1 MAMKQRDS
9 IQDRPDGCNAF
20 LTDRF
25 AVIPTRSRARMNQ
38 PAPTSSGI
46 FSRELL
52 ARWAAAFAMSVPLT
66 ATAGSVSFYKEVR
79 PIFEANCLGCH
90 QPAKAKGDYVMTD
103 FAKLMAGVD
112 HQPAITPGKPEDSYL
127 LTLITPN
134 EHGEA
139 EMPQKRAALHPSQ
152 RELVRQWIAEG
163 SVDDTP
169 ADAGTKYTAERPP
182 VYGAPPAV
190 TSLDWSPDG
199 QWIAAAGHHEVLLH
213 HADGSG
219 PVARLI
225 GLSARVESVA
235 FSPDGKSLAV
245 AAGNPGQSG
254 EIQIWNVA
262 DRKLVLSHP
271 VTFDTVYGVS
281 WSPDGT
287 RVAFG
292 CGDHGDNSVKAITVP
307 SGREVLSNGAHGDWA
322 LDTAWS
328 VDGTF
333 LVSVGR
339 DMAAKLTEVASQR
352 FIDNITSITPGAL
365 RGGLHSAERHP
376 QRDEVL
382 LGGADGV
389 PQVYR
394 MQRLTKRVIGDDAN
408 LIRRYPALPGR
419 IFGLAWRPDGKAFAA
434 ISSHGTSG
442 MLRTMSAEYNPSL
455 PDDIKAIVEKVADSQ
470 NAEEKKRLDTWVG
483 SDAKILKEMPFPG
496 DRLFA
501 VDWNPDGSRL
511 AIAGSAGKIRILDA
525 AAGTEIATFPV
536 APIDPVTLSR
546 VRPAPPAALPA
557 VAKPNELPEP
567 PVDAAAVASLDVQPP
582 RLVLDG
588 STDSLQLVVTATLKD
603 GSTVDATRL
612 VNSLWSA
619 PLARMDGQGA
629 VQPAADGGGQLTL
642 TLGAASAAVPV
653 EVKNTGAVLH
663 PDYVRDVMPVVSRLG
678 CNTGSCH
685 GAKNGKNGFKLSLRG
700 YDPEFDVLA
709 LTDEQA
715 SRRANSAIPDS
726 SFFLQK
732 ASAAVPHEG
741 GQLTVPGEDGY
752 EILRA
757 WIADGGKLN
766 MATPR
771 VTGIAVFPQNPV
783 VQQIGGRQQM
793 RVIATYA
800 DGRSR
805 DVTSLSYIDSG
816 NPDVATA
823 VRGGLV
829 LTLRRGEAP
838 VLARFEGA
846 YAATT
851 VTVMGDRTGFAWKE
865 PETWSEIDRLVAAK
879 WQRLKIEPS
888 GLCSDAE
895 FLRRVTLDLTGLPP
909 EPDKVTAFL
918 ADPRDP
924 AAKRT
929 EVIDQLVGAP
939 AFVEHWANKW
949 ASLLQ
954 VNSKF
959 LDREGAQG
967 FRDWIR
973 AQVHSNAPWNQVVHQ
988 ILTATGSNHDNP
1000 PAAYYKI
1007 LRTPQDTMEN
1017 TTHLFLA
1024 TRFNCNKCHDH
1035 PFERWTQDQYYQ
1047 TSAWFAQVDRKPDA
1061 ASKGR
1066 TIGGSAVEGAQALF
1080 EVVGDQATGEV
1091 LHDRTKQVTPPD
1103 FPYPVKFDGKPGM
1116 TRRDQFAAWMVSGD
1130 NRYFA
1135 LSFVNR
1141 LWGYLLGTGL
1151 IEPLDDI
1158 RAGNP
1163 PTNPELLDYLRR
1175 EFVASGF
1182 DVRKIIRMICT
1193 SRTYQLSIAT
1203 NAWNA
1208 DDGQNFSHALARRLP
1223 AEALYDSIMSVTGSA
1238 PNIPGVPAGTRA
1250 ATLPDAALDVP
1261 SGFLANLGRPVR
1273 ESACEC
1279 ERSNDM
1285 QLGPVMSLLGGP
1297 VVADAIAD
1305 PKNAISALTK
1315 SDPDDRS
1322 LMQKI
1327 ILRVLGRP
1335 ARGEEVDAALTLQ
1348 KQQGD
1353 DHSSLIKQL
1362 AEAETAWAGE
1372 RVRAQ
1377 VKRQEALLAATSALK
1392 EYEAEGIAREKAATE
1407 ARGKKIQDAEAAV
1420 KARDLALTDGL
1431 GAWSHPGQ
1439 KPGAPVW
1446 YPVKIATASA
1456 TGGAVLTPHP
1466 DNSISASGAFAPSDY
1481 SVEIDPSIGR
1491 INGLVV
1497 EAVRDEK
1504 LPSYGPGRAG
1514 NGNFVLNQLSATWVS
1529 LADDK
1534 QKGTLV
1540 FGPAAASFT
1549 QTGFDP
1555 NAVVDGKLDPAK
1567 GWAMGG
1573 APPVRHS
1580 ASFSLKT
1587 PLEQPQGARLKVVLK
1602 FRFPDKQHL
1611 LGRFRLWVTTD
1622 GDPLLP
1628 GVPESVKEALST
1640 VPPQRTPQQQ
1650 AALLAEALALDA
1662 MRGELMVSLV
1672 AARSA
1677 PLPPDGRLVELRAA
1691 VASAEKPVPI
1701 PHRITR
1707 LSQDIT
1713 ASVEQM
1719 SDRRLTA
1726 AQDLVWALINSPEF
1740 LFNH

>member
-1 MAMKQRDS
+1 
-9 IQDRPDGCNAF
+9 
-20 LTDRF
+20 
-25 AVIPTRSRARMNQ
+25 MNQ
-38 PAPTSSGI
+38 SPYPLI
-46 FSRELL
+46 RVISRVRL
-52 ARWAAAFAMSVPLT
+52 ARWAAAFAVLAPLG
-66 ATAGSVSFYKEVR
+66 AAAGSVSFYKEVR
-79 PIFEANCLGCH
+79 PVFEANCLGCH

-103 FAKLMAGVD
+103 FVKLMAGAD
-112 HQPAITPGKPEDSYL
+112 HQPAIIPGKPDDSYL
-127 LTLITPN
+127 LKLITPN

-139 EMPQKRAALHPSQ
+139 EMPQKRAALHPRQ
-152 RELVRQWIAEG
+152 RELIRQWIAEG

-169 ADAGTKYTAERPP
+169 ADAGIKFTAERPP

-219 PVARLI
+219 PVARLV

-245 AAGNPGQSG
+245 AGGNPGQSG

-262 DRKLVLSHP
+262 ERKLVLSHP

-292 CGDHGDNSVKAITVP
+292 CGDHGDNSVKAIAVP
-307 SGREVLSNGAHGDWA
+307 SGQEVLSNSAHGDWA

-382 LGGADGV
+382 LGGADGI

-394 MQRLTKRVIGDDAN
+394 LQRLTKRVIGDDAN

-434 ISSHGTSG
+434 ISSHGTNG
-442 MLRTMSAEYNPSL
+442 MLRTMAAEYDPAM
-455 PDDIKAIVEKVADSQ
+455 PDDIKGIVEKVATSQ
-470 NAEEKKRLDTWVG
+470 SPDEMKRLEAYVTADTR
-483 SDAKILKEMPFPG
+483 ILKEMPFPG

-511 AIAGSAGKIRILDA
+511 AVAGSAGTIRILDA
-525 AAGTEIATFPV
+525 VAGMEISSFPV
-536 APIDPVTLSR
+536 APVNPATLTR
-546 VRPAPPAALPA
+546 VRPAMPEVLPA
-557 VAKPNELPEP
+557 VAKPSELAEP
-567 PVDAAAVASLDVQPP
+567 AIDAAAIASLDVQPP
-582 RLVLDG
+582 SLILDG
-588 STDSLQLVVTATLKD
+588 STDALQLVVTATLKD
-603 GSTVDATRL
+603 GSTVDATR
-612 VNSLWSA
+612 VVKSQWSA

-629 VQPAADGGGQLTL
+629 VQPVADGSGHLSL
-642 TLGAASAAVPV
+642 TLGTASVSIPIQV
-653 EVKNTGAVLH
+653 RQTGAALH

-685 GAKNGKNGFKLSLRG
+685 GAKDGKNGFKLSLRG

-726 SFFLQK
+726 SLFLQK

-766 MATPR
+766 MAAPR

-823 VRGGLV
+823 ARGGLV
-829 LTLRRGEAP
+829 FTLRRGEAP

-865 PETWSEIDRLVAAK
+865 PEAWSEIDKLVAAK

-918 ADPRDP
+918 TDPREP

-929 EVIDQLVGAP
+929 EVIDQLIGTP

-959 LDREGAQG
+959 LDREGAQI

-988 ILTATGSNHDNP
+988 ILTASGSNHDNP

-1007 LRTPQDTMEN
+1007 LRNPQDTMEN

-1066 TIGGSAVEGAQALF
+1066 TIGGSAVEGAQPLF

-1091 LHDRTKQVTPPD
+1091 LHDRTKQITPPD
-1103 FPYPVKFDGKPGM
+1103 FPYPVKFDSKPGM

-1203 NAWNA
+1203 NPWNA
-1208 DDGQNFSHALARRLP
+1208 DDVQNFSHALARRLP
-1223 AEALYDSIMSVTGSA
+1223 AEALYDSIMTVTGSS

-1279 ERSNDM
+1279 ERSNDL

-1305 PKNAISALTK
+1305 TKNAISGLTK
-1315 SDPDDRS
+1315 SDGDDRS
-1322 LMQKI
+1322 LTQKI

-1348 KQQGD
+1348 KQQVE
-1353 DHSSLIKQL
+1353 DHSGLIKQL

-1372 RVRAQ
+1372 RVMAE

-1392 EYEAEGIAREKAATE
+1392 EYEPEGMAKEKSAAEAL
-1407 ARGKKIQDAEAAV
+1407 GKKIQDAEAAV
-1420 KARDLALTDGL
+1420 KARDLALINGL
-1431 GAWSHPGQ
+1431 AAWSHPSQ

-1446 YPVKIATASA
+1446 YPVKIASATA
-1456 TGGAVLTPHP
+1456 TGGIVLTPQP
-1466 DNSISASGAFAPSDY
+1466 DNSIAVTGAFAPSDY
-1481 SVEIDPSIGR
+1481 SVEVDPSIGR
-1491 INGLVV
+1491 ITGLVV
-1497 EAVRDEK
+1497 EALRDEK
-1504 LPSYGPGRAG
+1504 LPSYGPGRAP
-1514 NGNFVLNQLSATWVS
+1514 NGNFVLNQLSVTWVS
-1529 LADDK
+1529 LTDDK
-1534 QKGTLV
+1534 QKGTLD

-1549 QTGFDP
+1549 QSTFDP
-1555 NAVVDGKLDPAK
+1555 NAVVAGKLDPSK
-1567 GWAMGG
+1567 GWALAGS
-1573 APPVRHS
+1573 ANIRQS
-1580 ASFSLKT
+1580 ASFSLKS
-1587 PLEQPQGARLKVVLK
+1587 PLDQPAGARLQVVMK
-1602 FRFPDKQHL
+1602 FRFPDNHHL
-1611 LGRFRLWVTTD
+1611 LGRFRLWVTAD
-1622 GDPLLP
+1622 ADPLLP
-1628 GVPESVKEALST
+1628 GVPESVREALST
-1640 VPPQRTPQQQ
+1640 VPPQRTPEQQ
-1650 AALLAEALALDA
+1650 AALPAEAMALDVP
-1662 MRGELMVSLV
+1662 RGDLMVALL
-1672 AARSA
+1672 AARST
-1677 PLPPDGRLVELRAA
+1677 PVPPDIKLVELRAA
-1691 VASAEKPVPI
+1691 LAAAEKAVPI
-1701 PHRITR
+1701 PSRIIR
-1707 LSQDIT
+1707 LRQDMT

-1719 SDRRLTA
+1719 SNRRLTA